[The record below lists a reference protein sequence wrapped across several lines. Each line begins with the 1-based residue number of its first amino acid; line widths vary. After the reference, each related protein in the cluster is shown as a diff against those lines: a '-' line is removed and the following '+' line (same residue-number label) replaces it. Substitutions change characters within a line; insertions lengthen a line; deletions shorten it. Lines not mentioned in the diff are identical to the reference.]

1 MPSITFEGTV
11 FSGAGRGKKF
21 VELPWFKR
29 QVEEKLGFSPYLG
42 TLNLRLLGK
51 EVEKRGLLETTGSL
65 TVEPQTGYYSGLL
78 FRATIDVLEC
88 AVVIPIMPNYPSDVL
103 EVIAP
108 VYLRGNLKLIDGST
122 IAVSVNV

>member
-1 MPSITFEGTV
+1 MPQIVFVGTV
-11 FSGAGRGKKF
+11 FSGEGRGKKF

-29 QVEEKLGFSPYLG
+29 QVEDKLGFSPYLG

-51 EVEKRGLLETTGSL
+51 ETEKRKELETAGNM
-65 TVEPQTGYYSGLL
+65 TVKPEAGYYSGLL
-78 FRATIDVLEC
+78 FKASIDGLDC

-108 VYLRGNLKLIDGST
+108 VYLRGSLKLVDNSLVT
-122 IAVSVNV
+122 VSVKV